1 MNRTRP
7 TFEALAYY
15 DEDGSNNPELLEK
28 VKAELAKERKKLGQ
42 QVAVDNDPRIP
53 PKFPLFSKNP
63 LLAAELER
71 IESREKLSAI
81 DTKRF
86 QLPPP
91 LRGDAASVE
100 EWEAALRNARAQLE
114 HQKLRTANGALMQ
127 QYGAN
132 AWRVYNYRLEMV
144 GKSLDKALEEMNE
157 RVTDVNRA
165 RKNEQMAIG
174 KQLSAL
180 EQKWTELISSVL
192 QIEIANA
199 TLEVEIQTLG
209 QKEAELEQMLSQ

>member
-1 MNRTRP
+1 MDRKRP

-15 DEDGSNNPELLEK
+15 DEDGSNNPELLDK
-28 VKAELAKERKKLGQ
+28 VKAELARERKKLGQ
-42 QVAVDNDPRIP
+42 RVAVDNDPRIP
-53 PKFPLFSKNP
+53 PKFPLFANNP
-63 LLAAELER
+63 LLAAELQR
-71 IESREKLSAI
+71 IESDVKVSGI

-91 LRGDAASVE
+91 LRGDDASME
-100 EWEAALRNARAQLE
+100 EWEAALKNARAQLE
-114 HQKLRTANGALMQ
+114 YQRMRTANGALMQ

-132 AWRVYNYRLEMV
+132 AWRVYNYRLEVV
-144 GKSLDKALEEMNE
+144 GKSLDRAIEEMNDK
-157 RVTDVNRA
+157 VTEVNRA
-165 RKNEQMAIG
+165 RKNEQTAVG
-174 KQLSAL
+174 KQLTAL

-209 QKEAELEQMLSQ
+209 QREAELEQMLSQ